1 MVSTSA
7 PLSLVDKS
15 FTHNSHAVYFSA
27 LALAL
32 ALFHDGNGCSQT
44 SIFQIPKPLTPTTA
58 PPLGPPNLS
67 GSAPE
72 GVLPLFLYR
81 LQLSD
86 KPTRF
91 SNPFRSATSPDPIS
105 PSSTSAKATDAY
117 ELARKKVAAF
127 INASESREIV
137 FTKNATEAINLVAYS
152 WGLTNLKPE
161 DEIILT
167 IAEHHSAIVPWQL
180 VAQKTGAIL
189 KFVSLNEDEAP
200 DIDKLRQTFSKKT
213 KIVVVHHVSN
223 TLASVLPI
231 EEIVLWAHDV
241 GAKVLV
247 DACQSVPHMVVN
259 VQSLDVDFLV
269 ASSHK
274 MCGPTGIGFLYG
286 KSELLSAMPPFLGGG
301 EMISDVFLDHSTYA
315 EPPSRFEAGTPA
327 IGEAIG
333 LGAAIDYLSRLGM
346 QKIHDYETEL
356 AKYLYESLL
365 SVPNIHVYGPAPSE
379 KVNRAAL
386 CSFNVENIHPT
397 DIATFLDQQIDLIC
411 SFPLLQAPIVATNP
425 LLLLSDVFDFV
436 VQKGNGIIT
445 GLVDIGLE
453 SVPQTYIQPLEERL
467 DTTKLEPERI
477 PYPSSMSQTGMTPK
491 WQIQSVMLL
500 ATGLPSEER
509 KKYLKE
515 NSPSEVVSLCT
526 SFSPQAEKVLEW
538 KDYLALVWVS
548 EDTASAFW
556 PPVCKLLE
564 VLLKR
569 LDVQEMDKTIEYML
583 GSVRVHFNYYP
594 CCPNPELTAGV
605 GRHSDISAI
614 TILLQ
619 DETGGLY
626 VRGTTED
633 SWIHVPP
640 VNGALVINIGDVLQI
655 LSNDMYKSIEHR
667 AIPNKSKNRL
677 SIPIFVNPGPQSTIG
692 PLPEVL
698 TSGEKPRYKHV
709 LFLDY
714 VNHFFSKGHDGKKTI
729 EIAQI

>member
-1 MVSTSA
+1 MMETVVHKLPSFKFLNPNSYYCSTTRTS
-7 PLSLVDKS
+7 KS
-15 FTHNSHAVYFSA
+15 FRVGSRRRSSSLSISASAVRQTDPVLESVSLGHITRPDFPI
-27 LALAL
+27 L
-32 ALFHDGNGCSQT
+32 HQEVNGS
-44 SIFQIPKPLTPTTA
+44 
-58 PPLGPPNLS
+58 
-67 GSAPE
+67 
-72 GVLPLFLYR
+72 R
-81 LQLSD
+81 LVYLD
-86 KPTRF
+86 
-91 SNPFRSATSPDPIS
+91 NAATSQK
-105 PSSTSAKATDAY
+105 PSVVLKALQNYYELYNSNVHRGIHFLSAKATDAY

-365 SVPNIHVYGPAPSE
+365 SVPNIRVYGPAPSE

-397 DIATFLDQQIDLIC
+397 DIATFLDQQHG
-411 SFPLLQAPIVATNP
+411 VAIR
-425 LLLLSDVFDFV
+425 S
-436 VQKGNGIIT
+436 GHHCA
-445 GLVDIGLE
+445 
-453 SVPQTYIQPLEERL
+453 QPLHRHL
-467 DTTKLEPERI
+467 
-477 PYPSSMSQTGMTPK
+477 G
-491 WQIQSVMLL
+491 V
-500 ATGLPSEER
+500 
-509 KKYLKE
+509 
-515 NSPSEVVSLCT
+515 N
-526 SFSPQAEKVLEW
+526 
-538 KDYLALVWVS
+538 
-548 EDTASAFW
+548 ASARASLHFYNT
-556 PPVCKLLE
+556 KE
-564 VLLKR
+564 
-569 LDVQEMDKTIEYML
+569 DVDDFIRALNDTV
-583 GSVRVHFNYYP
+583 SFFN
-594 CCPNPELTAGV
+594 
-605 GRHSDISAI
+605 SF
-614 TILLQ
+614 
-619 DETGGLY
+619 
-626 VRGTTED
+626 
-633 SWIHVPP
+633 
-640 VNGALVINIGDVLQI
+640 
-655 LSNDMYKSIEHR
+655 K
-667 AIPNKSKNRL
+667 
-677 SIPIFVNPGPQSTIG
+677 
-692 PLPEVL
+692 
-698 TSGEKPRYKHV
+698 
-709 LFLDY
+709 
-714 VNHFFSKGHDGKKTI
+714 
-729 EIAQI
+729 